1 MSKVNLIPQ
10 IVELLQATQSQQR
23 KLEIV
28 KKYEKESLFKR
39 IVLFSYNPWI
49 N

>member
-10 IVELLQATQSQQR
+10 IVESLQATQSQER

-28 KKYEKESLFKR
+28 KK
-39 IVLFSYNPWI
+39 V
-49 N
+49 